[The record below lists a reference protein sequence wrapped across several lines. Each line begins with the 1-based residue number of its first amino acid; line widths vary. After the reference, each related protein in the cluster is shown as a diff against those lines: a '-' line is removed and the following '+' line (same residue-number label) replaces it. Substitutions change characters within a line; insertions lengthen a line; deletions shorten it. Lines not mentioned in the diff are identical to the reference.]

1 MHWLIHF
8 AAEKGKQTELVGV
21 LFRNCFV
28 DERSL
33 FDDDHLIELAVEV
46 DVGAAGDGGVP
57 AGREL
62 HRRAGPVS
70 ARGGLGRR
78 LRRAGVAPRRG
89 LRRRLVYVFVQALAP
104 TLLLLQLGFT
114 VAPTLHD
121 EWHSH
126 PADLWNDDV
135 HSSPTFAAR
144 HRSTPA
150 AQASDHP
157 YPQHSAE
164 SGPRHDPSQTATTKP
179 RRLIHTTTQVV
190 TAKPQLKSLARS
202 ERW

>member
-1 MHWLIHF
+1 MSVPLAM
-8 AAEKGKQTELVGV
+8 AACL
-21 LFRNCFV
+21 LAAN
-28 DERSL
+28 S
-33 FDDDHLIELAVEV
+33 IAELARYLPAAAP
-46 DVGAAGDGGVP
+46 VGAY
-57 AGREL
+57 AGRGL
-62 HRRAGPVS
+62 HPAAGFVV
-70 ARGGLGRR
+70 GWM
-78 LRRAGVAPRRG
+78 
-89 LRRRLVYVFVQALAP
+89 YVFVQALAP

-135 HSSPTFAAR
+135 PSSPTFAAR